1 MDALARRL
9 LDLRLAAPGLPGN
22 RRAAAAPRVAII
34 GAGFGGLEA
43 AKALARAPVQVT
55 VIDRVNHHC
64 FQPLLYQVAT
74 GALSP
79 ADIAWPVRWLLSS
92 QRNAEIVMAEVNG
105 IDVDGRTVRLSEGRC
120 IAYDY
125 LILATGAAHSYF
137 GHEEWALAA
146 PGLKAIED
154 ATEIR
159 RRLLLAFERAE
170 VAGEEA
176 EQRRL
181 MTFAVVGG
189 GPTGVEMAGAIADM
203 ARLTLVRDFRHI
215 DPRDARIVIIE
226 AGPLLLSAFPEAL
239 SVYAQ
244 RALQSMGVEVWT
256 STKVIDVDEYGVST
270 AGGDRLHA
278 ATVIWAAGVTASP
291 AAVWISAPA
300 DRVGRIMVQPD
311 LSAPGHPEIF
321 AIGDTA
327 SVLLPDGRP
336 VPGLAPAAKQMGQYV
351 GRLIA
356 ARVQSRPEPAG
367 FRYRHLGDLATIGR
381 KRATVSFGRLRLTGF
396 IAWLF
401 WGVAHIYFLIGVRN
415 RILVALN
422 WIWEYLTLQ
431 RGARL
436 ILSHARTIDPASEEA
451 IRRSSQ
457 GRPLK

>member
-1 MDALARRL
+1 L
-9 LDLRLAAPGLPGN
+9 GLPGN
-22 RRAAAAPRVAII
+22 DRRAAAEPRVAII

-43 AKALARAPVQVT
+43 AKALARTPVQVT
-55 VIDRVNHHC
+55 VIDRLNHHC

-79 ADIAWPVRWLLSS
+79 ADIAWPVRSILSS
-92 QRNAEIVMAEVNG
+92 QHNAEIVMAEVTG
-105 IDVDGRTVRLSEGRC
+105 IDVDARTISLTEGRR
-120 IAYDY
+120 ISYDY
-125 LILATGAAHSYF
+125 VILATGAAHSYF
-137 GHEEWALAA
+137 GHEEWAPAA

-170 VAGEEA
+170 VVRDEA

-215 DPRDARIVIIE
+215 DPRDARIVLIE
-226 AGPLLLSAFPEAL
+226 AGPLLLNALGGTSSA
-239 SVYAQ
+239 YAQ

-256 STKVIDVDEYGVST
+256 STQVVDVDEDGVST
-270 AGGDRLHA
+270 AAGDRLRA
-278 ATVIWAAGVTASP
+278 ATVIWAAGVAASP
-291 AAVWISAPA
+291 AALWIAAPA
-300 DRVGRIMVQPD
+300 DQAGRIKVQPD
-311 LSAPGHPEIF
+311 LSIPGHPEIF

-327 SVLLPDGRP
+327 SVLGADGRP
-336 VPGLAPAAKQMGQYV
+336 VPGVAPAAKQMGRYV
-351 GRLIA
+351 GRLIT

-367 FRYRHLGDLATIGR
+367 FRYHHLGDLAAIGR
-381 KRATVSFGRLRLTGF
+381 KRAVVSFGRLRLTGF
-396 IAWLF
+396 LAWLF
-401 WGVAHIYFLIGVRN
+401 WGAAHIYFLIGVRN

-436 ILSHARTIDPASEEA
+436 ILSPHRRTDPALEQA
-451 IRRSSQ
+451 IRRSPEHGGKS
-457 GRPLK
+457 